1 MPGPSW
7 RPVATKPEDDVV
19 VKEDVSLEEEDEDWG
34 LESGTGSD
42 LGDASSGGEHQCMD
56 LPPHQCSNSSLPS
69 SLDPALG
76 RQPPHALSEQLLGHG
91 LICPICQKE
100 FKVLGSLKRHYRS
113 HINFKPYICD
123 ICGKRFTLNQYL
135 IEHRRTHTGER
146 PYKCHVCGK
155 SFAQTGTLYHHVRN
169 VHQVSW
175 TEKADKS

>member
-1 MPGPSW
+1 MPGRVCQSPARLRRSPLSAGPDKLLKCRSLLFQG
-7 RPVATKPEDDVV
+7 RPPLV
-19 VKEDVSLEEEDEDWG
+19 
-34 LESGTGSD
+34 
-42 LGDASSGGEHQCMD
+42 
-56 LPPHQCSNSSLPS
+56 
-69 SLDPALG
+69 
-76 RQPPHALSEQLLGHG
+76 LSEQLLGHG
-91 LICPICQKE
+91 LKCPICQKE

-146 PYKCHVCGK
+146 PYRCHVCGK

-175 TEKADKS
+175 TDKQIDKS

>member
-1 MPGPSW
+1 MGVLEPGP
-7 RPVATKPEDDVV
+7 AE
-19 VKEDVSLEEEDEDWG
+19 
-34 LESGTGSD
+34 
-42 LGDASSGGEHQCMD
+42 
-56 LPPHQCSNSSLPS
+56 SSLSAGPDKLLKCR
-69 SLDPALG
+69 SLLLQG
-76 RQPPHALSEQLLGHG
+76 RPPPHALSEQLLGHG
-91 LICPICQKE
+91 LKCPICQKE

-146 PYKCHVCGK
+146 PYTCHVCGK

-175 TEKADKS
+175 TEKQQDKS

>member
-1 MPGPSW
+1 MSTGPDKLLKCRSLLLQG
-7 RPVATKPEDDVV
+7 RP
-19 VKEDVSLEEEDEDWG
+19 
-34 LESGTGSD
+34 
-42 LGDASSGGEHQCMD
+42 
-56 LPPHQCSNSSLPS
+56 LPFL
-69 SLDPALG
+69 
-76 RQPPHALSEQLLGHG
+76 LSEQLLGHG
-91 LICPICQKE
+91 LKCPTCQKE

-113 HINFKPYICD
+113 HINFKPYACD

-175 TEKADKS
+175 TRKTR